1 MNNDENKPTLEP
13 CPFCGDDHIETNLV
27 KESYLPVI
35 IFCSLC
41 GANLRADSMED
52 AIKRWNTRYPD
63 KEGNLKVMSVGERIR
78 RAIDLDFCE
87 SGKNRK
93 LRFFI
98 SKDLFDALRREC
110 FIPES
115 PKDVATVAFWGHEL
129 EIVDGENRLYLARK
143 I

>member
-1 MNNDENKPTLEP
+1 MKESTKLKP
-13 CPFCGDDHIETNLV
+13 CPFCGHDVIESRIV
-27 KESYLPVI
+27 PKSHMPAI
-35 IFCSLC
+35 IYCNLC
-41 GANLRADSMED
+41 GANLSDISME
-52 AIKRWNTRYPD
+52 AASERWNTRHPD
-63 KEGNLKVMSVGERIR
+63 ENGVLRAMSVAERIR

-87 SGKNRK
+87 SGGNRK
-93 LRFFI
+93 LRIFI

-110 FIPES
+110 YIPKS

>member
-1 MNNDENKPTLEP
+1 
-13 CPFCGDDHIETNLV
+13 
-27 KESYLPVI
+27 
-35 IFCSLC
+35 
-41 GANLRADSMED
+41 
-52 AIKRWNTRYPD
+52 
-63 KEGNLKVMSVGERIR
+63 MSVVERIR

-110 FIPES
+110 FMPES